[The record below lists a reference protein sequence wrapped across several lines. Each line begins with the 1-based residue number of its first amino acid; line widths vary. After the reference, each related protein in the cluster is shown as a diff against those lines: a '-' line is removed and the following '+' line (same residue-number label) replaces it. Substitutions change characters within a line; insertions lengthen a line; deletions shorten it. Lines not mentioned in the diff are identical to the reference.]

1 MKCFIL
7 LFTIIFLLTNCTDGP
22 QSSGEVTAPL
32 QEESET
38 IQDDLK
44 DPKIEPTIESE
55 VDTAESRGKL
65 AKLLPNQVEQLLS
78 SESKSPN
85 LGIERQPIVI
95 PAYIPPG
102 FEVSSLKI
110 SAHDEQYLYNFYKIK
125 YQNKD
130 NSCFLIQDYALDGP
144 VGEGPAVVDEIEG
157 IQIPA
162 LNVLVNLGY
171 SGFSRASS
179 YDFTIVSFTGIGGH
193 EYEFLSP
200 SLSENSSPDCTGI
213 PIKESIKI
221 VESLQ
226 YLDPKDTKV
235 FQIKDDDVILIDD
248 LRKLAN

>member
-1 MKCFIL
+1 M
-7 LFTIIFLLTNCTDGP
+7 
-22 QSSGEVTAPL
+22 
-32 QEESET
+32 
-38 IQDDLK
+38 
-44 DPKIEPTIESE
+44 SE
-55 VDTAESRGKL
+55 VVCSNRDGTWIPKL
-65 AKLLPNQVEQLLS
+65 IDHIY
-78 SESKSPN
+78 ESKVKLNETFIDKRS
-85 LGIERQPIVI
+85 LALRVERHYTYHCTFRTTCLLRLQ
-95 PAYIPPG
+95 
-102 FEVSSLKI
+102 
-110 SAHDEQYLYNFYKIK
+110 IK

-130 NSCFLIQDYALDGP
+130 NSCFLNQENALDGQ

-162 LNVLVNLGY
+162 LYVLVNLGY

-248 LRKLAN
+248 